1 MFSTWPLL
9 LFITGTSLT
18 LTGQYTEKASLI
30 VEKPS
35 KSFRRM
41 LCAASTKAN
50 CHPKLQLASNYLNN
64 PNQAQNVINSQHGPG
79 AVSLKTVSMKITT
92 LPKP

>member
-1 MFSTWPLL
+1 
-9 LFITGTSLT
+9 
-18 LTGQYTEKASLI
+18 
-30 VEKPS
+30 
-35 KSFRRM
+35 M